1 MIRLPRE
8 FMWTDV
14 ESMESFLQDPLNREL
29 YNVYKEVKDAPFKI
43 RMSDEKVFNELY
55 YLCVSLKFG
64 NITID
69 ELDSVILADLG
80 FSYAPGLLSSMV
92 YAVFILQDRFTRPE
106 FVYGLY
112 SRLNQNKSWY
122 YETFNNFASNH
133 KESYKTD
140 FSPKPESAIKA
151 INRVK
156 NWEDLTFNYGRE
168 DIIRILRIWKR
179 KEDKLLILDSI
190 TEAFKSHHRDDAG
203 TFSSNGVSHYFPI
216 EIGDLQMLRDRILK
230 YKELTSPVSFQN
242 KDPQLTSCVVKDN
255 EIARVEKNSTE
266 TRDNEITILKYP
278 FVVKIELIDDIIN
291 KMHSFLRGKSSPKDK
306 MMPIRAAQD
315 AGVIRRPTY
324 SEIKKAFGEEFI
336 SNSSYHN
343 YTDPGK
349 KPFVDNNIFDLMVN
363 EFKKLI
369 D

>member
-1 MIRLPRE
+1 
-8 FMWTDV
+8 MWTDV

-69 ELDSVILADLG
+69 ELESIILADLG
-80 FSYAPGLLSSMV
+80 FSYAPGLLISMV
-92 YAVFILQDRFTRPE
+92 YAVFWLQDHSIRPE
-106 FVYGLY
+106 FVFALY
-112 SRLNQNKSWY
+112 TRLNQKRNWY
-122 YETFNNFASNH
+122 YETFYNFASNL
-133 KESYKTD
+133 KENYKTD
-140 FSPKPESAIKA
+140 FSPKPESAILA

-156 NWEDLTFNYGRE
+156 NWEDLTFNYGRD
-168 DIIRILRIWKR
+168 DIIRILRIWKK

-190 TEAFKSHHRDDAG
+190 TEAFISHHREDAG
-203 TFSSNGVSHYFPI
+203 KLSSNGIPNYFPI
-216 EIGDLQMLRDRILK
+216 EISDLQLMRDKILK
-230 YKELTSPVSFQN
+230 HKELSSPVLIQN
-242 KDPQLTSCVVKDN
+242 EDPHFASCVVKEN
-255 EIARVEKNSTE
+255 EIAKFEKDSTD
-266 TRDNEITILKYP
+266 TQDNEITILKYP

-324 SEIKKAFGEEFI
+324 SEIKKAFGDIFI

-343 YTDPGK
+343 YTDPAK
-349 KPFVDNNIFDLMVN
+349 KPFSDNNIFDLMVN

-369 D
+369 E